1 MTLQAVTSWPA
12 SFPLTGPR
20 LTQPARTIPVAV
32 DKRCLATTVPQ
43 PDEIEAIAALTDVVQ
58 RNLQITLAYHNL
70 THAMALYLGRP
81 NVSWCAYATWA
92 SKTAGSFI
100 RGESITMAMQKYLKN
115 ADYIHQTVARLNR
128 MVGWFANVT
137 FDPFFFNSLLQQ
149 VNDEITINVAEG
161 NLLVFAEMAPFYAHF
176 IEAFVDSDAYD
187 QAELDRFLVDHFTPG
202 PVSTGGQDMLI
213 AAFTYYYTAMF
224 VAQRKLKA
232 ELILLANL
240 LVGYHEQTRLQEAIT
255 GSMEAP
261 LNLKIESAFLR
272 RTQRWLAANTPA
284 VMSGLLWMI
293 WQKPLQKLAR
303 RLAAEW
309 RAISTQ
315 RIMTLH
321 LPAETLGLGRDVTP
335 LPSGQMF
342 PDELKVVEHAELR
355 ALLHELDRTPDTS
368 QGSAAADWGCLPDRM
383 NFVVDFFRSRQ
394 QDMRLYEQPFTLD
407 QIMVIRA
414 GGIPTGRL

>member
-1 MTLQAVTSWPA
+1 MTVQAVSSWPA
-12 SFPLTGPR
+12 SFPLIGQKLTGLPPTSPVAADKRR
-20 LTQPARTIPVAV
+20 LART
-32 DKRCLATTVPQ
+32 VPR
-43 PDEIEAIAALTDVVQ
+43 PADIEAIAALTDVVQ
-58 RNLQITLAYHNL
+58 RNLQITLAYHDL
-70 THAMALYLGRP
+70 THALALYLGQA

-100 RGESITMAMQKYLKN
+100 RGESSSMAMQKYLKS
-115 ADYIHQTVARLNR
+115 AEYINQTLARLNR
-128 MVGWFANVT
+128 MLGWFGDVT
-137 FDPFFFNSLLQQ
+137 FDPFFFNSLLDQ
-149 VNDEITINVAEG
+149 VNQEITTNVGEG
-161 NLLVFAEMAPFYAHF
+161 NLIVFAEMAPLYAHF
-176 IEAFVDSDAYD
+176 IEVFVDSDEYD
-187 QAELDRFLVDHFTPG
+187 QVELDRFLADHFTPG
-202 PVSTGGQDMLI
+202 PVSAGGQDMLI

-224 VAQRKLKA
+224 VANRKLKS
-232 ELILLANL
+232 ELMLLANL
-240 LVGYHEQTRLQEAIT
+240 FVGYHEQTRLQEAIT

-261 LNLKIESAFLR
+261 LNFKIETAFLGR
-272 RTQRWLAANTPA
+272 VHRWLEANTPA
-284 VMSGLLWMI
+284 VASGLLWTI
-293 WQKPLQKLAR
+293 WQRPLQKLAR

-342 PDELKVVEHAELR
+342 PDELKTVEHAALR
-355 ALLHELDRTPDTS
+355 ALLQELDRTPDTS

-394 QDMRLYEQPFTLD
+394 QDMRLYQQPFTVD

-414 GGIPTGRL
+414 GRIPTGRL